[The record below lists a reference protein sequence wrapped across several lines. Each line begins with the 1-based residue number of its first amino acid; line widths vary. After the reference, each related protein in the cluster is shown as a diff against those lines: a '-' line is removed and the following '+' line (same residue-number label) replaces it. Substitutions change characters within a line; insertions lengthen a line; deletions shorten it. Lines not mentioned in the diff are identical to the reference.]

1 VLALAEAATAA
12 DGVAPL
18 SEDALLQVRHGSRA
32 GAIDLLLSVAADPG
46 DGGSV
51 DVGSVAGY
59 AHLDAPDEG
68 APAGAPEEDPDG
80 RDFSGELI
88 VHPGYR
94 RQGYGS
100 MLAAALISAAG
111 KRGIRLW
118 AHGDL
123 PGAAGLAR
131 SGGFTRVRSLWQMRI
146 DLAGAVLPEAV
157 FPPGISVR
165 TFQPGK
171 DEESWLAVN
180 HAAFAHH
187 PEQGSWTMADLGLR
201 EAEPWFDPRGFFLAE
216 RDGGLAGFHW
226 TKVHPEAADGPADA
240 SPADGSTAPIG
251 EVYVVGVDPNEQ
263 GGGLGRAL
271 TLVGLSY
278 LRELGLA
285 KVLLYVD
292 EDNTAAV
299 KMYTALGFRRWSVD
313 VMYRHA

>member
-1 VLALAEAATAA
+1 VTEEETSSRVTQGPLPAAAAAQVLALAEAATVA

-32 GAIDLLLSVAADPG
+32 GAIDLLLTESG
-46 DGGSV
+46 ET
-51 DVGSVAGY
+51 DVVAGY

-68 APAGAPEEDPDG
+68 APEDHPDDA
-80 RDFSGELI
+80 DFSGELI

-94 RQGYGS
+94 RRGYGT
-100 MLAAALISAAG
+100 MLASALIRAAG
-111 KRGIRLW
+111 ELGIRLW

-131 SGGFTRVRSLWQMRI
+131 SRGFTRVRSLWQMRI
-146 DLAGAVLPEAV
+146 DLAGAELPEPV
-157 FPPGISVR
+157 FPPGVSLR
-165 TFQPGK
+165 AFQPGK

-187 PEQGSWTMADLGLR
+187 PEQGSWTTAELGLR

-216 RDGGLAGFHW
+216 RDGRLAGFHW
-226 TKVHPEAADGPADA
+226 TKVHQPDG
-240 SPADGSTAPIG
+240 DGPIG
-251 EVYVVGVDPNEQ
+251 EVYVVGVDPHEQ

-271 TLVGLSY
+271 TLAGLSY
-278 LRELGLA
+278 LRTLGLA
-285 KVLLYVD
+285 QVLLYVD
-292 EDNTAAV
+292 ESNTPAV
-299 KMYTALGFRRWSVD
+299 RMYTALGFRRWSID